1 VDLADAYNRRSAA
14 LRQAGDY
21 AASLDD
27 AENAIRLSKDKPELV
42 LQYAEALRARGN
54 LRILQGE
61 LKEALSDFSN
71 SAAIYKKS
79 SLDMDVAKVLI
90 ELGWVNRRLGQYEE
104 TEKDYTQA
112 LEILQANGN
121 AILAANVLNNLG
133 VLQYLLGQYERAV
146 LTLDKALQYAKIA
159 SYPRMEGYTL
169 NSLGDLYRDLRSF
182 QQAKAAYD
190 QAWQVITAIQ
200 DKSLEMYQYLS
211 IAVLERM
218 EGNFG
223 ASAEA
228 LEKAKQA
235 TTDEKS
241 AYELASFELES
252 AIIHLRQGNLDE
264 IGAKLRTNLSLFEEE
279 GHRLEADKTR
289 FIMLLLL
296 SQQGLIKSGEKVCAD
311 LFNRPLSPI
320 SKMP

>member
-1 VDLADAYNRRSAA
+1 LIHDAGPDLLAGGRIVTLSEWLDALPKEKLEASPELLSLKGSTYLFRGHLQESLDLFNEVVERLQTRSVVDLVDAYNRRSAV

-133 VLQYLLGQYERAV
+133 VLQYLLGQYELAV

-169 NSLGDLYRDLRSF
+169 NSLGDLYRELRSF

-200 DKSLEMYQYLS
+200 DKSLEMYQY
-211 IAVLERM
+211 
-218 EGNFG
+218 
-223 ASAEA
+223 
-228 LEKAKQA
+228 
-235 TTDEKS
+235 
-241 AYELASFELES
+241 
-252 AIIHLRQGNLDE
+252 
-264 IGAKLRTNLSLFEEE
+264 
-279 GHRLEADKTR
+279 
-289 FIMLLLL
+289 
-296 SQQGLIKSGEKVCAD
+296 
-311 LFNRPLSPI
+311 
-320 SKMP
+320 